1 MQRPLLLNG
10 HSASAKSLIGAF
22 VAQRTGRPFIDLT
35 KRRDGGSAS
44 EQSAGARGGTE
55 RQSSELTAA
64 LDAWQ
69 SGRSPAP
76 VVALH
81 TDALILRSR
90 RLAALDET
98 VVVTL
103 ETATDP
109 GSAAALEIELRRPG
123 YAEAHACVAVA
134 GRDTE
139 SVCTEVLRV
148 WQRDPLVVSLEERSY
163 TVDIGARVLGSLLCD
178 TLGSPSMVLLVSDS
192 NVEPLHGAAVRR
204 AIEAGGHRCVSVTLP
219 AGEEHKNLE
228 TLRGIWEQALAAG
241 ADRRSVFVGLGGG
254 VVTDVTGFA
263 AAAWMRGVRWVA
275 LPTTLLGMVDASVGG
290 KTAVDLLS
298 AKNAVGAFWQPH
310 AVVCDTSLL
319 ATEPQRGYTG
329 ALAEVVKTGLI
340 GDPVLLDLLESRA
353 ADVRAHDAQWVSELV
368 RRSLRV
374 KARVVSL
381 DEREGGHRAALN
393 LGHTVGHAL
402 EAEAG
407 YTGLSHG
414 EAVSLGLVAVLRIGQ
429 KQGWTPAPVVERT
442 IALLGTLGLPVSL
455 DRAALARAVALIA
468 HDKKRAGKT
477 VKLVV
482 VREAGQVAL
491 IPAPVDD
498 VCAWCLDLAH

>member
-10 HSASAKSLIGAF
+10 CSTSAKSLVGAS
-22 VAQRTGRPFIDLT
+22 VARTTGRPFVDLDAS
-35 KRRDGGSAS
+35 RDVASVS
-44 EQSAGARGGTE
+44 EQSAGMRYGAEE
-55 RQSSELTAA
+55 RSLETVLGP
-64 LDAWQ
+64 WR
-69 SGRSPAP
+69 SGSSPAP
-76 VVALH
+76 VVAL
-81 TDALILRSR
+81 RSDTLVVR
-90 RLAALDET
+90 STRLVALDEA

-103 ETATDP
+103 DVAPAP
-109 GSAAALEIELRRPG
+109 GSAEALATELRSPG
-123 YAEAHACVAVA
+123 YAEAHARVAVA
-134 GRDTE
+134 GRETG
-139 SVCTEVLRV
+139 SVCSDVLRV
-148 WQRDPLVVSLEERSY
+148 WERDPIVVAAAERSY
-163 TVDIGARVLGSLLCD
+163 TVDIGAHSVGSRLSD
-178 TLGSPSMVLLVSDS
+178 ALGSPSMVLLVSDS
-192 NVEPLHGAAVRR
+192 NVEPLHGAAVRQ
-204 AIEAGGHRCVSVTLP
+204 AIEAAGHHCVSVTLP
-219 AGEEHKNLE
+219 AGEEHKNLD
-228 TLRGIWEQALAAG
+228 TMRGIWEQALVAR

-310 AVVCDTSLL
+310 AVVCDVSLL
-319 ATEPQRGYTG
+319 VTEPQRGYTG

-353 ADVRAHDAQWVSELV
+353 GDVRAHDARLVSELV

-381 DEREGGHRAALN
+381 DECESGHRATLN

-442 IALLGTLGLPVSL
+442 IALLGALGLPVAL
-455 DRAALARAVALIA
+455 DRGALGRAVALIA

-477 VKLVV
+477 VKLAV

-491 IPAPVDD
+491 VPVPVDD
-498 VCAWCLDLAH
+498 LCAWCVDLTR

>member
-1 MQRPLLLNG
+1 MRRPLLLNG
-10 HSASAKSLIGAF
+10 YSGSVNSLMGASIA
-22 VAQRTGRPFIDLT
+22 RTTGRPFIDLT
-35 KRRDGGSAS
+35 ARGGAVSVS
-44 EQSAGARGGTE
+44 EQSAGTGGGAEE
-55 RQSSELTAA
+55 RLLSTA
-64 LDAWQ
+64 LDPWR
-69 SGRSPAP
+69 SGSSPAP
-76 VVALH
+76 VVALQ
-81 TDALILRSR
+81 TDTLVVRGR
-90 RLAALDET
+90 RLAALDEA

-103 ETATDP
+103 DP
-109 GSAAALEIELRRPG
+109 SLAAPPEMELRRPG

-139 SVCTEVLRV
+139 SVCAEVVRV
-148 WQRDPLVVSLEERSY
+148 WERDPLVVAVGERSY
-163 TVDIGARVLGSLLCD
+163 TVDIGAYLLKPRLSD

-192 NVEPLHGAAVRR
+192 NVVPLHGATVRQ
-204 AIEAGGHRCVSVTLP
+204 AIESDGHRCVSMTLP
-219 AGEEHKNLE
+219 AGEEHKNLD
-228 TLRGIWEQALAAG
+228 TLRRIWEQALVAR

-263 AAAWMRGVRWVA
+263 AAAWMRGVPWVA
-275 LPTTLLGMVDASVGG
+275 VPTTLLGMVDASVGG

-298 AKNAVGAFWQPH
+298 AKNAVGAFWQPQ
-310 AVVCDTSLL
+310 AVVCDASLL

-340 GDPVLLDLLESRA
+340 GDPVLLDLLESRT
-353 ADVRAHDAQWVSELV
+353 ADVRARDAQLVSELV

-381 DEREGGHRAALN
+381 DERESGHREALN

-414 EAVSLGLVAVLRIGQ
+414 EAVSLGLVAVLRVGQ

-442 IALLGTLGLPVSL
+442 VALLAALGLPVSL
-455 DRAALARAVALIA
+455 DLAALTRAVALIA

-482 VREAGQVAL
+482 VREAGQVTL
-491 IPAPVDD
+491 MPVPVDD
-498 VCAWCLDLAH
+498 LCAWCVDLTR

>member
-1 MQRPLLLNG
+1 VSER
-10 HSASAKSLIGAF
+10 S
-22 VAQRTGRPFIDLT
+22 TGP
-35 KRRDGGSAS
+35 GSDTEVPALSTALGPWRSGS
-44 EQSAGARGGTE
+44 E
-55 RQSSELTAA
+55 
-64 LDAWQ
+64 
-69 SGRSPAP
+69 PAP
-76 VVALH
+76 VVALPA
-81 TDALILRSR
+81 DALVVRGR
-90 RLAALDET
+90 RLSALDEA

-103 ETATDP
+103 APDP
-109 GSAAALEIELRRPG
+109 GSATTPDMDLRRSG
-123 YAEAHACVAVA
+123 YAEAHACIAVA
-134 GRDTE
+134 GRDVE
-139 SVCTEVLRV
+139 SVAADVLRV
-148 WQRDPLVVSLEERSY
+148 WERDPLVVAVGERSY
-163 TVDIGARVLGSLLCD
+163 TVDIGARLLDRQLSDALGA
-178 TLGSPSMVLLVSDS
+178 PSMVLLVSDS
-192 NVEPLHGAAVRR
+192 NVEPLHGATVRQ

-228 TLRGIWEQALAAG
+228 TLRGIWEQALASR

-263 AAAWMRGVRWVA
+263 AAAWMRGVPWVA

-298 AKNAVGAFWQPH
+298 AKNAVGAFWQPR
-310 AVVCDTSLL
+310 AVVCDASLL

-340 GDPVLLDLLESRA
+340 GDPALLDLLESRT
-353 ADVRAHDAQWVSELV
+353 ADVRARDARLVSEMV

-381 DEREGGHRAALN
+381 DERESGHREALN

-429 KQGWTPAPVVERT
+429 KQGWTPAPIVERT
-442 IALLGTLGLPVSL
+442 IALLAALGLPVSL

-482 VREAGQVAL
+482 VREAGQVTL
-491 IPAPVDD
+491 IPVPVDD
-498 VCAWCLDLAH
+498 LGSWCVDLTR